1 MLSSTGQVE
10 YYKAVIGPYFND
22 LSAWSKAVVLKI
34 VTPSTTSENIW
45 LSKYHHY
52 DQH

>member
-1 MLSSTGQVE
+1 MAKKIAICISLKIMTCSQTHGEHYQAIFS
-10 YYKAVIGPYFND
+10 N
-22 LSAWSKAVVLKI
+22 AVVLK
-34 VTPSTTSENIW
+34 PLHQENIW